1 MIHRRDEFRG
11 AQATIDK
18 VHQLAKDGKINLFT
32 QYQMA
37 SVKGDKNLESI
48 DIKHDNNEIK
58 NLKTDYVLGFFG
70 LIMQLG
76 PIANWGLNIDKKTI
90 EVDTEKFETNQK
102 GIYAVGDIC
111 NYPGKLKLILSG
123 FHEGALAARA
133 CFKLARPNEKYRFEF
148 TTSSK
153 TIKERLGV
161 KKVIELYSANTPNGK
176 KISIML
182 EEIGYEYKVINI
194 DLNKGDQFKPEF
206 KKISPFSKIPVI
218 IDQDNNKN
226 IFESGAILMYLAEQS
241 GKFYDTKDRLEIN
254 QWLMAQMGYVGPMLG
269 QHHQFHHYNPGKSQ
283 FGEERYFKIS
293 KRIYEEL
300 DERLSKSRFLAGE
313 NYTIADIGTFPWIA
327 RHEWHDIGLKNYK
340 NLTRWYV
347 EISEREAVKK
357 GFKFMNKDEVPPK
370 P

>member
-1 MIHRRDEFRG
+1 
-11 AQATIDK
+11 
-18 VHQLAKDGKINLFT
+18 
-32 QYQMA
+32 
-37 SVKGDKNLESI
+37 
-48 DIKHDNNEIK
+48 
-58 NLKTDYVLGFFG
+58 
-70 LIMQLG
+70 
-76 PIANWGLNIDKKTI
+76 
-90 EVDTEKFETNQK
+90 
-102 GIYAVGDIC
+102 
-111 NYPGKLKLILSG
+111 
-123 FHEGALAARA
+123 
-133 CFKLARPNEKYRFEF
+133 
-148 TTSSK
+148 
-153 TIKERLGV
+153 
-161 KKVIELYSANTPNGK
+161 
-176 KISIML
+176 ML

-206 KKISPFSKIPVI
+206 KKISPLSKIPVI

-300 DERLSKSRFLAGE
+300 EERLSKSRFLAGE

-327 RHEWHDIGLKNYK
+327 RHEWHDIGLKNFK

>member
-1 MIHRRDEFRG
+1 
-11 AQATIDK
+11 
-18 VHQLAKDGKINLFT
+18 
-32 QYQMA
+32 
-37 SVKGDKNLESI
+37 
-48 DIKHDNNEIK
+48 
-58 NLKTDYVLGFFG
+58 
-70 LIMQLG
+70 
-76 PIANWGLNIDKKTI
+76 
-90 EVDTEKFETNQK
+90 
-102 GIYAVGDIC
+102 
-111 NYPGKLKLILSG
+111 
-123 FHEGALAARA
+123 
-133 CFKLARPNEKYRFEF
+133 
-148 TTSSK
+148 
-153 TIKERLGV
+153 
-161 KKVIELYSANTPNGK
+161 VIELYSANTPNGK

-206 KKISPFSKIPVI
+206 KKISPLSKIPVI

-300 DERLSKSRFLAGE
+300 DERLSQSRFLAGE

-327 RHEWHDIGLKNYK
+327 RHEWHDIGLKNFK

>member
-1 MIHRRDEFRG
+1 MID
-11 AQATIDK
+11 
-18 VHQLAKDGKINLFT
+18 
-32 QYQMA
+32 
-37 SVKGDKNLESI
+37 
-48 DIKHDNNEIK
+48 
-58 NLKTDYVLGFFG
+58 
-70 LIMQLG
+70 
-76 PIANWGLNIDKKTI
+76 
-90 EVDTEKFETNQK
+90 
-102 GIYAVGDIC
+102 
-111 NYPGKLKLILSG
+111 
-123 FHEGALAARA
+123 
-133 CFKLARPNEKYRFEF
+133 
-148 TTSSK
+148 
-153 TIKERLGV
+153 
-161 KKVIELYSANTPNGK
+161 LYSANTPNGK

-206 KKISPFSKIPVI
+206 KKISPLSKIPVI

-300 DERLSKSRFLAGE
+300 DERLSQSRFLAGE

-357 GFKFMNKDEVPPK
+357 GFKFMNEDEVPPK

>member
-1 MIHRRDEFRG
+1 M
-11 AQATIDK
+11 
-18 VHQLAKDGKINLFT
+18 
-32 QYQMA
+32 
-37 SVKGDKNLESI
+37 
-48 DIKHDNNEIK
+48 
-58 NLKTDYVLGFFG
+58 
-70 LIMQLG
+70 
-76 PIANWGLNIDKKTI
+76 
-90 EVDTEKFETNQK
+90 
-102 GIYAVGDIC
+102 
-111 NYPGKLKLILSG
+111 
-123 FHEGALAARA
+123 
-133 CFKLARPNEKYRFEF
+133 
-148 TTSSK
+148 
-153 TIKERLGV
+153 
-161 KKVIELYSANTPNGK
+161 IELYSANTPNGK

-206 KKISPFSKIPVI
+206 KKISPLSKIPVI

-226 IFESGAILMYLAEQS
+226 IFESGALLMYLAEQS

-293 KRIYEEL
+293 KRVYEEL